1 MAEKEIAR
9 DAQQDAHNNR
19 ILLQLVEQ
27 VQALHH
33 LHVYEPKHHSR
44 YVDGSNYPVNVGF
57 DPFPFTDLGQEYK
70 RTMTSL
76 SLILLL
82 YCIITTLFA
91 LIM

>member
-1 MAEKEIAR
+1 MAEEEVAR
-9 DAQQDAHNNR
+9 DAQRDAHNNR
-19 ILLQLVEQ
+19 ILLELVEQ
-27 VQALHH
+27 VRGLHH
-33 LHVYEPKHHSR
+33 LHVYEPKHRSR
-44 YVDGSNYPVNVGF
+44 YVDGSVNVGL
-57 DPFPFTDLGQEYK
+57 DPFPFTDLGKSKEYR